1 MHIVKQDN
9 NQKTKTA
16 TYRKQP
22 VYDVQFDKD
31 NIMKHLQDFVYS
43 NNAEMNRLKNMRLE
57 EYTIGIDEFFNKN

>member
-31 NIMKHLQDFVYS
+31 NIMEHLQDFVYS